1 MSDLRDALDE
11 LLNACAGAPTMFEVL
26 AEDRKD
32 GPVADL
38 ARRQSSK
45 LRNAVTHGETALDE
59 WWAEWAEQNTK
70 REDDE

>member
-1 MSDLRDALDE
+1 
-11 LLNACAGAPTMFEVL
+11 MFEVL